1 MKLRRRIFALD
12 WAVLV
17 EVPGLTAG
25 VDSLVRT
32 WQDWLDL
39 SMDSRYWYQTL
50 NMLQKVNDRLLAT
63 VSTLDVVRDDVI
75 PSSML

>member
-39 SMDSRYWYQTL
+39 SMDSRCWYQAL